1 MGVNHIKAAGS
12 WSELAAGF
20 RKTFDFSRVGAIN
33 WFPGHMTRGLRQM
46 EHTMLKTDL
55 IIEVHDARYAL
66 TSTFLPAAQRLSLI
80 VEIVVGVVGVTLF
93 EFPLLLLGR
102 LF

>member
-1 MGVNHIKAAGS
+1 MTASSRWV
-12 WSELAAGF
+12 ELATTF
-20 RKTFDFSRVGAIN
+20 RRSYDFSRVGAIN

-66 TSTFLPAAQRLSLI
+66 TSTFLLYS
-80 VEIVVGVVGVTLF
+80 
-93 EFPLLLLGR
+93 
-102 LF
+102 

>member
-55 IIEVHDARYAL
+55 IIEVHDARYKL
-66 TSTFLPAAQRLSLI
+66 TSTFLISSTLSMAWEIGVAANMLN
-80 VEIVVGVVGVTLF
+80 
-93 EFPLLLLGR
+93 
-102 LF
+102 